1 MGKNIFQTRRV
12 NNQQTINSNRFSIR
26 FDNLHSFLSRAAST
40 SILPHLKKRYE
51 ATIGALGGDMAESLE
66 LSLVSST
73 FPVISVEVV
82 NVPRFNDFVKATTKF
97 SEMEPFDVVFMDY
110 VNGSASAI
118 MQLWHAFV
126 GDKETGAMGFK
137 QDFVLPQASFFVY
150 GPDAPGYDVDSSAD
164 IPYLQKYSLINIFP
178 KSVNLGEHSAESAEP
193 RKITVTFEVDNVY
206 PVRINGYNYAAN
218 VTKPEDRYTS
228 SPTSI

>member
-26 FDNLHSFLSRAAST
+26 FTNLHSFLARAAT
-40 SILPHLKKRYE
+40 SSLLPHLQKRYN
-51 ATIGALGGDMAESLE
+51 ATLGALGGDMAESLE
-66 LSLVSST
+66 LGLISSN
-73 FPVISVEVV
+73 FPTISVEVV
-82 NVPRFNDFVKATTKF
+82 NIPKFNDWVKAVTKF
-97 SEMEPFDVVFMDY
+97 SEMETFDITFMDY

-137 QDFVLPQASFFVY
+137 QDFVLPNAEFFVY

-164 IPYLQKYSLINIFP
+164 IPYLQKYALVNLFP

-193 RKITVTFEVDNVY
+193 RKVVCSMEVDNVY
-206 PVRINGYNYAAN
+206 PVQINGYSYSEAI
-218 VTKPEDRYTS
+218 TDPSQRYVST
-228 SPTSI
+228 PTST